1 MHPLYQLAYIE
12 EGADVFY
19 EENIHVEE
27 LFIRQLADATLI
39 KNRLWEHT
47 FNAASS
53 KSHLAIHAV
62 AWSEDPMEPYSA
74 QISKTVFAHCA
85 VGEVFQLKWYGWN
98 EVQFDLW
105 HQELVPPAKILHA
118 SSVLLNHGYVIE
130 DRMTTILYAVMDLDC
145 RAMLLFVKK
154 DDDGSSSTHS

>member
-19 EENIHVEE
+19 EENVHVEE

-53 KSHLAIHAV
+53 KS
-62 AWSEDPMEPYSA
+62 DR
-74 QISKTVFAHCA
+74 K
-85 VGEVFQLKWYGWN
+85 
-98 EVQFDLW
+98 
-105 HQELVPPAKILHA
+105 
-118 SSVLLNHGYVIE
+118 SVV
-130 DRMTTILYAVMDLDC
+130 
-145 RAMLLFVKK
+145 
-154 DDDGSSSTHS
+154 